1 MGFEYIIPS
10 GIGNPAWSCSS
21 PQLDSSTQ
29 GFGELESS
37 GGVELSQC
45 DAIKWSRYNPL
56 QAAQAAFASPGR
68 GLMVFEYIIRY
79 SPRRRASPCLAE
91 GFSPTASPVYRMNC
105 SKTISPTASP
115 AYRINFSKTISRRAD
130 DVDVAVTVHTWGN
143 SRPASEGVSP
153 PSRLCG
159 QDARAP
165 RRTLNTYERGT
176 SREVPRPTLVERRG
190 FEPLTS
196 CLQSRRSPN

>member
-1 MGFEYIIPS
+1 MIVRAVGVMGFEYIIPS

-45 DAIKWSRYNPL
+45 DAIKWNRYNPL
-56 QAAQAAFASPGR
+56 QAAQAGFASPGR

-91 GFSPTASPVYRMNC
+91 GFSPTARANTGLYSYSSYEPIRWVSVWRSSETVQRRSALLCWRSALRQRSGWMN
-105 SKTISPTASP
+105 
-115 AYRINFSKTISRRAD
+115 D
-130 DVDVAVTVHTWGN
+130 
-143 SRPASEGVSP
+143 
-153 PSRLCG
+153 
-159 QDARAP
+159 Q
-165 RRTLNTYERGT
+165 
-176 SREVPRPTLVERRG
+176 RPTLHQTTTQRPCMSIV
-190 FEPLTS
+190 P
-196 CLQSRRSPN
+196 